1 MSDVNKDVQ
10 QVWKEN
16 FDTYAKCEDY
26 LEYWIKT
33 YGETD
38 KVDSFSITKVVDNDW
53 RLIILYS

>member
-1 MSDVNKDVQ
+1 MNKDVQ
-10 QVWKEN
+10 QVWKET

-33 YGETD
+33 YGDTD